1 MLQVRVYG
9 DYRDFNDPAYRLVAD
24 QIQKYHI
31 GSVDLGARMLGPNLV
46 KGTPAQVATITNQ
59 LQRIS
64 EVPLLV
70 GSDIERGLASRLADV
85 PDFPFPMAFGAID
98 DANMVEEFGAI
109 TAREARAVGI
119 HWAFAPVAD
128 VNSNPV
134 VW

>member
-1 MLQVRVYG
+1 MRKAILLTLVVPVLQVLTYGQMEAQNHAFHTVDSSSRRWVQTTLKHLSVEQKIGQMLQVRVYG

-70 GSDIERGLASRLADV
+70 GSDIERG
-85 PDFPFPMAFGAID
+85 
-98 DANMVEEFGAI
+98 
-109 TAREARAVGI
+109 
-119 HWAFAPVAD
+119 
-128 VNSNPV
+128 
-134 VW
+134 